1 MGVQGNTGAV
11 EVLTMVSG
19 APAWA
24 GARIASDDHNN
35 VSVGTYANG
44 SAAAAGDNLAA
55 GHGALTAN
63 TQAWQNVA
71 VGSNALGNLRYNN
84 GAGNFYYSQNV
95 AIGTS
100 ALVSTNPT
108 NAPNSDL
115 ATDGMS
121 NVAVG
126 HWALFQN
133 TTGKGNVALGNSGG
147 LVASTGNYNIYVGD
161 TTYASASS
169 ASNEIVLGA
178 NTTGLGSGTTLIG
191 NASTTAT
198 TIKGIRG
205 VTPTAGDSAHQMV
218 IVKDDGQ
225 LGSQA
230 IPAGGSGGVTSVA
243 TGTGLTGGPVTT
255 TGTIALANTAVTAGT
270 YTRASL
276 TVDAQGRLTAASSG
290 AAINLTSDVTGT
302 LAVGSGGTG
311 LTAVGSNG
319 QVLTMVSG
327 APAWAAA
334 LPTQTASQ
342 AGKYLTTDGTSA
354 SWGTAKLYSDVT
366 GNTVAGSGALSNLL
380 TGEWNTAM
388 GWNALFKATTGSY
401 NVGLGGATLNE
412 LTTGSENVAVGYL
425 ALGQVTTTGS
435 NTGVG
440 YSAGKGIAGQG
451 RRNTALGAQAMTGD
465 TDTITGSDNS
475 AVGYL
480 SLTSDTTGHDNLA
493 LGSWAMTYNMSGS
506 NNTAVGSNALV
517 NNLTGSNNIAVG
529 FNAGSALTSGN
540 FNIVLGHL
548 GVAAEANT
556 LRLGTAASG
565 TGDTMTGQNRAFIA
579 GIRGATYA
587 GTSPKMVVIDENG
600 QLASTDLPSGSGGS
614 GTVTSVAT
622 GTGLTG
628 GPVTTTG
635 TIALANT
642 AVTAGTYTR
651 ASLTVDAQ
659 GRLTAASSG
668 AAINLT
674 SDVTGTLAVGSGGTG
689 TTTPPT
695 PGGVIYADPTG
706 SFASTSAG
714 TLGQV
719 LTSAGGDT
727 PTWSDLVTQVYTDPG
742 GNTAAGGSALSTLIA
757 APDGTKNTAFGD
769 HALWKNAAGAA
780 NTALGATALA
790 YNTGGSNSTAIGDRV
805 LFQAGGS
812 NNTGLGA
819 SALYG
824 SSSGTDNIAIGYR
837 AGFNLTSGNFNIV
850 LGHLGVAAEA
860 NTLRLGTAASGN
872 GDTMTGQNRA
882 FIAGIR
888 GATYAGTSPKMVVID
903 ENGQLASTDLP
914 SGSGGSGT
922 VTSVA
927 TGTGLTG
934 GPVTTTG
941 TIALANTAVTAGSY
955 SRASLT
961 VDAQGRLTAASSGAA
976 INLTSDVTGTLAVDS
991 GGTGTT
997 TGSITGTGALAFAA
1011 GGTNQNVSLT
1021 PTGTGNILL
1030 SGNVGISATT
1040 PLAALDVSVR
1050 SWSMTGLAGNASVA
1064 ALFRNGQNREILPA
1078 SQNIQLAFGYGANDF
1093 QHSLRS
1099 RHNGSGAVGNALDF
1113 YLWKNGTD
1121 TSTAMGSQQVL
1132 TLDGNLNGS
1141 VGIGTTTPAYKLDVV
1156 GDINISTGSSFRING
1171 VALGSTATNLA
1182 GGVAGAVHYQSAVGT
1197 SGFSAAGTAGQV
1209 LLSGGTGA
1217 PTWGTPASATTA
1229 TNLAGG
1235 VAGTVHYQS
1244 AVGTSGFSAAGTAGQ
1259 VLLSGGTGAPT
1270 WGTPASAT
1278 TATNLA
1284 GGGVGTLPYQTAAG
1298 TTAQLAAGTSGYLLM
1313 SNGAAA
1319 PSWLATVPV
1328 ANGGTG
1334 SATGSIT
1341 GTGALTFAAGG
1352 TNQSISLTPSG
1363 TGTVLLTGFVGI
1375 GRPTPVAALD
1385 VLEAGGS
1392 APLPAY
1398 KSYGLTAGNS
1408 GAGGVTLTIRASGK
1422 VAASEFDAFSDA
1434 RIKKVL
1440 GLSDSATA
1448 LDSVKR
1454 LKLTEYEYVD
1464 QLAHGTEHRVG
1475 VIAQEAKL
1483 VLPDAVHLTREVVPD
1498 LFVMAASVQHDAQRR
1513 ELALSLPKPHG
1524 LALGDKVRYV
1534 GGKGRFEKPVV
1545 ALTGP
1550 ASFVLGDIEQAES
1563 EVFVY
1568 GREVS
1573 DFHVVNYEDLF
1584 STGLAAIQELAKQN
1598 DALKARTAAL
1608 GARTEALE
1616 AKNQAQEAAI
1626 FTLTNDLDTLKA
1638 QVAAILAKLPK

>member
-642 AVTAGTYTR
+642 AVTAG
-651 ASLTVDAQ
+651 
-659 GRLTAASSG
+659 
-668 AAINLT
+668 
-674 SDVTGTLAVGSGGTG
+674 
-689 TTTPPT
+689 
-695 PGGVIYADPTG
+695 
-706 SFASTSAG
+706 
-714 TLGQV
+714 
-719 LTSAGGDT
+719 
-727 PTWSDLVTQVYTDPG
+727 
-742 GNTAAGGSALSTLIA
+742 
-757 APDGTKNTAFGD
+757 
-769 HALWKNAAGAA
+769 
-780 NTALGATALA
+780 
-790 YNTGGSNSTAIGDRV
+790 
-805 LFQAGGS
+805 
-812 NNTGLGA
+812 
-819 SALYG
+819 
-824 SSSGTDNIAIGYR
+824 
-837 AGFNLTSGNFNIV
+837 
-850 LGHLGVAAEA
+850 
-860 NTLRLGTAASGN
+860 
-872 GDTMTGQNRA
+872 
-882 FIAGIR
+882 
-888 GATYAGTSPKMVVID
+888 
-903 ENGQLASTDLP
+903 
-914 SGSGGSGT
+914 
-922 VTSVA
+922 
-927 TGTGLTG
+927 
-934 GPVTTTG
+934 
-941 TIALANTAVTAGSY
+941 SY

-976 INLTSDVTGTLAVDS
+976 INLTSDVTGTLAVGS

-1030 SGNVGISATT
+1030 SGNVGIGATT

-1235 VAGTVHYQS
+1235 
-1244 AVGTSGFSAAGTAGQ
+1244 
-1259 VLLSGGTGAPT
+1259 
-1270 WGTPASAT
+1270 
-1278 TATNLA
+1278 
-1284 GGGVGTLPYQTAAG
+1284 GVGTLPYQTAAG

-1392 APLPAY
+1392 APLLAY
-1398 KSYGLTAGNS
+1398 RSYGLTTGNS
-1408 GAGGVTLTIRASGK
+1408 PAGGVTLTIRASGK

-1534 GGKGRFEKPVV
+1534 GGKGSFEKPVV